1 MGISVEWDPHARA
14 LSKMKTLLIL
24 VSVAVAVMGQGPEGG
39 EGLSVFEGPQRAPA
53 PDPSRANY
61 DRCKC
66 QCVFP
71 AETYYCKFTRSK
83 KCGNCESRYKGRKW
97 CYVDGKA
104 GNHCSDTKKSG
115 SGKYWSFE
123 ACTTPA
129 VGTELCPYK

>member
-1 MGISVEWDPHARA
+1 
-14 LSKMKTLLIL
+14 
-24 VSVAVAVMGQGPEGG
+24 MGQGPEGG
-39 EGLSVFEGPQRAPA
+39 EGLSVFGAPA
-53 PDPSRANY
+53 PDPCFEAAAPDPSCGNY
-61 DRCKC
+61 DPCEC

-71 AETYYCKFTRSK
+71 AKTYACPFTPSG

-104 GNHCSDTKKSG
+104 GNACSDTKKSG